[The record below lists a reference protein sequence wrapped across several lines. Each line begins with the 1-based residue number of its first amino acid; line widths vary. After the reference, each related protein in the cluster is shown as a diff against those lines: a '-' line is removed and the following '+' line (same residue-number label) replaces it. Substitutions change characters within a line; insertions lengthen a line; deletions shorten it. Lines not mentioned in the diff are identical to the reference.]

1 MAATGFNWSRGPEL
15 TGPELTGPELTDIKL
30 TDIKLTGRSPRTTMH
45 LDVMVK
51 EDVMMRRRQSI

>member
-15 TGPELTGPELTDIKL
+15 TDIE
-30 TDIKLTGRSPRTTMH
+30 LTGRSPRTTMH